1 VTRLSLSPVN
11 SISACCFGLKSKM
24 ASEKIV
30 VTEENGI
37 ATLTLNRPER
47 ENAVDGEMMEAMVE
61 SLSAMNAAGNS
72 RILLVRGMGE
82 HFCAGRDPGGAA
94 PKNAAEWSRVLEQI
108 VRTNQA
114 LAAFPGVSL
123 AVVKGKAHGFGF
135 GIALQSD
142 ITLAADDARFGFPEI
157 RGGFPPT
164 IVMSYLSRWVSRKK
178 AFEWVITGDEMDAR
192 EAERQG
198 VVNRVY
204 LPTEIDAAAR
214 QWVEKLVQL
223 KEPALKACKAFFRDT
238 AHLHPDD
245 AYRYGVSL
253 LANFNAS
260 RSS

>member
-1 VTRLSLSPVN
+1 ML
-11 SISACCFGLKSKM
+11 C
-24 ASEKIV
+24 EKIIFK
-30 VTEENGI
+30 EQNGI
-37 ATLTLNRPER
+37 ATITFNRPER
-47 ENAVDGEMMEAMVE
+47 ENAVDGEMMEAMIE
-61 SLSAMNAAGNS
+61 ALETANAAGS
-72 RILLVRGMGE
+72 ARILLVGGAGE
-82 HFCAGRDPGGAA
+82 HFCAGRDPATVT
-94 PKNAAEWSRVLEQI
+94 PENAAEWSHVLEQI
-108 VRTNQA
+108 VRTNHA
-114 LAAFPGVSL
+114 LAAFPGISL

-135 GIALQSD
+135 GIAVQSD

-198 VVNRVY
+198 VVNRVFARAE
-204 LPTEIDAAAR
+204 LDAKADEWM
-214 QWVEKLVQL
+214 QKLL
-223 KEPALKACKAFFRDT
+223 KLKDPALKACKAFFRDT

-260 RSS
+260 RRS